1 MKQTPI
7 PCPLCGKRLFDF
19 QGEACPNNFE
29 LSIKCRNK
37 NCRIIVKIGAKYIEK
52 QIASQ
57 SLRESGLWF
66 SYLPEDERCRASILN
81 EKNLQKSKK

>member
-1 MKQTPI
+1 MKKTPI

-37 NCRIIVKIGAKYIEK
+37 NCRIVVKIGAKYIER
-52 QIASQ
+52 QIASAAQ
-57 SLRESGLWF
+57 RRLLF
-66 SYLPEDERCRASILN
+66 N
-81 EKNLQKSKK
+81 VQKQTNATKPSDVFININDKKI